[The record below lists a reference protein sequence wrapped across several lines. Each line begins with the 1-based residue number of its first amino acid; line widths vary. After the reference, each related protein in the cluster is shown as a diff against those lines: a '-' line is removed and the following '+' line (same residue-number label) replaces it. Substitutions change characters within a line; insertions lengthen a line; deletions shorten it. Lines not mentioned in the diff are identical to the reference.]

1 MSQKDKLLRR
11 FLQRPA
17 SLRYSE
23 VVHLLLYL
31 GFEYVSTKG
40 SHHKFKHANL
50 EKELIIPVHQND
62 CHRHYKIAIS
72 KILTSKIL

>member
-1 MSQKDKLLRR
+1 MSQKDKLLKR

-17 SLRYSE
+17 ALRYSE

-31 GFEYVSTKG
+31 RFEYVSTKG

-50 EKELIIPVHQND
+50 EKELVIPVHNNE
-62 CHRHYKIAIS
+62 CKRYYKMMTYKVLIS
-72 KILTSKIL
+72 KIL